1 MARDDELKYAGEFRI
16 DECIIITH
24 EGFEYG
30 ITDLIEAVNF
40 YEDIYSATVSG
51 SIIVKDTTN
60 IVMNFPI
67 IGQERLRLK
76 IQTPQTNP
84 TRETMIDFTSSP
96 LYIYKINMQE
106 GVNEGSQV
114 VSLEFASSEGLRN
127 QTSRISQS
135 YSGQPSDIVEKILRD
150 ESYLKSKKELNVEPT
165 ANNVKIVFPN
175 YKPFK
180 CIRHLLNISKLLR

>member
-16 DECIIITH
+16 DECTIITH
-24 EGFEYG
+24 EGFEYN
-30 ITDLIEAVNF
+30 INALIEAVNF

-67 IGQERLRLK
+67 IGQERVRLK

-106 GVNEGSQV
+106 GLNEGSQV
-114 VSLEFASSEGLRN
+114 ISLEFASSEGLRN

-150 ESYLKSKKELNVEPT
+150 ESYLNSKKELNWFFT
-165 ANNVKIVFPN
+165 KTI
-175 YKPFK
+175 K
-180 CIRHLLNISKLLR
+180 CSEIKTSSSFIE